1 MKGGS
6 TTREITVALRATLAT
21 LLLTGLAYP
30 LLVTGLAG
38 ALFPDAAAGSLVRDA
53 RGQIVGSLW
62 IGQPFARR
70 EYLQS
75 RPSAAGTG
83 YDATASGGS
92 NLGATS
98 RKLRDRAAAEVE
110 RLRVENP
117 DATGPVPA
125 ELVTTS
131 ASGLDP
137 HVSPAAAFWQVP
149 RIARARGLEP
159 SRVVALVASHVEPR
173 TLGILGEPRVN
184 VLAVNL
190 ALDER
195 FGRVSE

>member
-1 MKGGS
+1 MA
-6 TTREITVALRATLAT
+6 EEMWIALRVTVAT

-30 LLVTGLAG
+30 LLVTGIAAVVFPQASAG
-38 ALFPDAAAGSLVRDA
+38 TLVRDA
-53 RGQIVGSLW
+53 NGEIVGSLL
-62 IGQPFARR
+62 IGQPFARP
-70 EYLQS
+70 EYLQP

-83 YDATASGGS
+83 YDAAASGGS

-98 RKLRDRAAAEVE
+98 QKLHDRAAADVE
-110 RLRVENP
+110 RLRSENP
-117 DATGPVPA
+117 AAQGPVPA
-125 ELVTTS
+125 DLVTAS

-149 RIARARGLEP
+149 RIARARGVEP
-159 SRVVALVASHVEPR
+159 ARVETLIADHVEPR